1 MIIDFGDECKAKLL
15 VSPEGLFGV
24 RFPDSTYEI
33 WQEQGE
39 SEGWFL
45 HRVQQ
50 LWQGLQW
57 VGETDGKTIPGGQ
70 L

>member
-1 MIIDFGDECKAKLL
+1 MSIDLGEGCEARLL
-15 VSPEGLFGV
+15 CNDGLFGV
-24 RFPDSTYEI
+24 VFPCGEI
-33 WQEQGE
+33 ELWQEKGE

-57 VGETDGKTIPGGQ
+57 VGETDGRTIPGVHP
-70 L
+70 